1 MNQTVSFNAAMNTV
15 VPKEAPLVPDGFGGR
30 LRRLGFEERGKRTT
44 SLMVHIEGMG
54 PRRVY
59 TNGHGHYW
67 ILCGKRRVQ
76 VELQAV
82 LAKVRE
88 HGPV

>member
-1 MNQTVSFNAAMNTV
+1 MFNAAMNTV

-30 LRRLGFEERGKRTT
+30 LRRLGFDERGKRTT
-44 SLMVHIEGMG
+44 SLMVHVEGQG

-59 TNGHGHYW
+59 TNGHGYYW
-67 ILCGKRRVQ
+67 IMSGKSRVQ

-82 LAKVRE
+82 LAKVRDN
-88 HGPV
+88 GQI

>member
-1 MNQTVSFNAAMNTV
+1 MNAPTKFNAAMQTV

-44 SLMVHIEGMG
+44 SLMVHVEGEG

-59 TNGHGHYW
+59 TNGHGYYW
-67 ILCGKRRVQ
+67 ILSGKSRVP
-76 VELQAV
+76 VDVKVVLQ
-82 LAKVRE
+82 KVRE
-88 HGPV
+88 NGSV